1 MPYRDLLLEDVPELS
16 TKTAMELIDTL
27 YALADALSNR
37 YYAQIRDDPDDPDDQ
52 DPRQYDLFKSNLDPP
67 DFDDPLPKF

>member
-1 MPYRDLLLEDVPELS
+1 MPYRALLLEDVPELS

-37 YYAQIRDDPDDPDDQ
+37 YYAQIREDPED
-52 DPRQYDLFKSNLDPP
+52 DPRQDDLFKPSSERP

>member
-16 TKTAMELIDTL
+16 TETATQIIDTL

-37 YYAQIRDDPDDPDDQ
+37 YYAQIREAPDP
-52 DPRQYDLFKSNLDPP
+52 DPRQDDLFKPNPEP
-67 DFDDPLPKF
+67 ADFDDPLPKF

>member
-16 TKTAMELIDTL
+16 TETAVQLIDTL

-37 YYAQIRDDPDDPDDQ
+37 YYAQIREDPDH
-52 DPRQYDLFKSNLDPP
+52 DPRQYDLFKPNPEP
-67 DFDDPLPKF
+67 VDFDDPLPKF

>member
-37 YYAQIRDDPDDPDDQ
+37 YYDQIREGPDDD
-52 DPRQYDLFKSNLDPP
+52 DPRQYDLFKSNPEPP

>member
-16 TKTAMELIDTL
+16 TESAVQLIDTL

-37 YYAQIRDDPDDPDDQ
+37 YYAQIREEPDP
-52 DPRQYDLFKSNLDPP
+52 DPRQYDLFKPTP
-67 DFDDPLPKF
+67 EPVDFDDPA

>member
-16 TKTAMELIDTL
+16 PKTAMELIDTL

-37 YYAQIRDDPDDPDDQ
+37 YYAQIREDPED
-52 DPRQYDLFKSNLDPP
+52 DPRQDDLFKPSPDPA

>member
-16 TKTAMELIDTL
+16 TQTAVELIDTL

-37 YYAQIRDDPDDPDDQ
+37 YYAQIRDDPDDD
-52 DPRQYDLFKSNLDPP
+52 DPRQYDLFKSNLEPP